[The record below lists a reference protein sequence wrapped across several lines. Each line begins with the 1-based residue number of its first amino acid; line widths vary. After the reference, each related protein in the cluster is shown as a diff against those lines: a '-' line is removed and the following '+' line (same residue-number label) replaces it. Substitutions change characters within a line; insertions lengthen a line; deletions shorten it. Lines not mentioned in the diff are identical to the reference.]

1 MQLLAE
7 NRITKRD
14 SGAEN
19 IENNRSKVV
28 DKEKTCKSCTY
39 GRICP
44 ERRGIC
50 TSFKIKG
57 SVLLQK
63 RSSDIRRHIVRQSQ
77 KGRLMSLPRIR

>member
-1 MQLLAE
+1 MQLLVK
-7 NRITKRD
+7 NRITRRD

-19 IENNRSKVV
+19 IGNNRKKVV
-28 DKEKTCKSCTY
+28 GKEKTCKSCTY

-63 RSSDIRRHIVRQSQ
+63 SRLTSDDTSSDSRKKVV
-77 KGRLMSLPRIR
+77 